1 MDMLESG
8 CDDTDMR
15 RTVLF
20 APSILGADP
29 LNVGGAVDS
38 LSGRFDWLHLDVMD
52 GRFVQ
57 NISFG
62 PAMVEALRKR
72 YRDAFLDVH
81 LMVDRLDVLL
91 PAFVSAGA
99 SQITIHAEVEPQL
112 LHSRLT
118 RLRQAGVRAGVALA
132 PPTPVEQVR
141 FVLDVV
147 DVVLLMSVT
156 PGFGGQT
163 LIGSVLEKERDLVR
177 LRAVENYN
185 YLTEM
190 DGGIN
195 RDSLAS
201 VVAAGCDAV
210 VMGSAVFN
218 SPDPARYL
226 EESRI
231 IAKEALVDARC

>member
-1 MDMLESG
+1 MS
-8 CDDTDMR
+8 

-29 LNVGGAVDS
+29 LNVGAAVDS
-38 LSGRFDWLHLDVMD
+38 LSGKFDWLHLDIMD
-52 GRFVQ
+52 GHFVQ

-72 YRDAFLDVH
+72 YREAFLDVH
-81 LMVDRLDVLL
+81 LMLDRLDVLL
-91 PAFVSAGA
+91 PAFLHAGA
-99 SQITIHAEVEPQL
+99 SQITIHAEAEPQL
-112 LHSRLT
+112 LHSRLSA
-118 RLRQAGVRAGVALA
+118 LRQAGVRAGVVLA
-132 PPTPVEQVR
+132 PGTPVDQLR
-141 FVLDVV
+141 FVLDIV

-163 LIGSVLEKERDLVR
+163 LIGSVLEKMRDLVR
-177 LRAVENYN
+177 LRAVENYS

-195 RDSLAS
+195 QDNLTS
-201 VVAAGCDAV
+201 VVAAGCDVV

-218 SPDPARYL
+218 SSDPARYL
-226 EESRI
+226 DESRI
-231 IAKEALVDARC
+231 IAKEALVDARF